1 MPCSPSACLRL
12 EPVDD
17 LAAGCLPHACVFA
30 DMPEHLIEMPDAP
43 WLPHDPGMQ
52 VQHHQATGRHA
63 VGIEAVEPLAP
74 QQIDLVYRA
83 AAMQVDVVVVEIGV
97 DPERI
102 ELAGL
107 R

>member
-17 LAAGCLPHACVFA
+17 LAAGRLPHACVCA
-30 DMPEHLIEMPDAP
+30 DVPQHLIEMPDAP
-43 WLPHDPGMQ
+43 WLPHDPRMQ
-52 VQHHQATGRHA
+52 VQHHQATGRRA
-63 VGIEAVEPLAP
+63 IGIETVEPLAP
-74 QQIDLVYRA
+74 QPVDLIDRA

-107 R
+107 